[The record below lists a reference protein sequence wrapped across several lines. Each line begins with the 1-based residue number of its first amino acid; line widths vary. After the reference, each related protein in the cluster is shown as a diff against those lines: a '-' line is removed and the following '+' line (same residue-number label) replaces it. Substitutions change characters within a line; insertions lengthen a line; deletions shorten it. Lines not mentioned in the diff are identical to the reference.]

1 MMGKTRKNR
10 SMPEH
15 EATFH
20 GLHKWYTALFEK
32 AGWMILA
39 KAHGYDEKIR
49 NYKWSIECLIDHL
62 ETKHKKMRD
71 KDKKDDLYI
80 MLKNAK
86 LLMEH
91 ISKDY

>member
-1 MMGKTRKNR
+1 MHKTRKMHHELN
-10 SMPEH
+10 H

-20 GLHKWYTALFEK
+20 GLHKWYTSLFEK

-39 KAHGYDEKIR
+39 KSNGYEEKIR
-49 NYKWSIECLIDHL
+49 NYKFSIECLIDHI

-80 MLKNAK
+80 MLKNVK
-86 LLMEH
+86 LLLAH
-91 ISKDY
+91 INKDY